1 MQHHQFSERVYQ
13 SSVHIQRSVS
23 DIKTNREWTQSRE
36 IYWKMTGRWWAITAA
51 SLLCSVCARGTQ
63 WEGFFEYNIMQLVYT
78 LFRSQLVTLCDL
90 GVNPVEAVEVRLRW
104 NTSCSWGEL
113 GGEPWRSIFSPAW
126 PALGSPVPVLLIELH
141 WLSRKSRVP
150 SLCSFIR
157 RQLSRPRRRRFNRH
171 TPGNC

>member
-1 MQHHQFSERVYQ
+1 MQHHQFSERVCQ
-13 SSVHIQRSVS
+13 SSVHIQWSVS

-36 IYWKMTGRWWAITAA
+36 IYWRMTGRWWAITAA
-51 SLLCSVCARGTQ
+51 SLLCSVWARGTQ
-63 WEGFFEYNIMQLVYT
+63 WEGFSEYNIMQLVYT
-78 LFRSQLVTLCDL
+78 LFRSQFATVCDL
-90 GVNPVEAVEVRLRW
+90 GVNPVEAVEAKLQW

-113 GGEPWRSIFSPAW
+113 EGDPWRSIFSPTW

-157 RQLSRPRRRRFNRH
+157 RQLSRQRRRRFNRH
-171 TPGNC
+171 TPGNS